1 MRDSLRTFYEQK
13 YKRSL
18 IGQQTNLPLEPMRV
32 ERSADDRKRYRAE
45 PSKDRE
51 LEQAVLE
58 TAYRPGTTAQ
68 MREDRGME
76 GSRRGAGQD
85 RDSKPGLREDRGM
98 EGSRMVTGQNRGS
111 KPGSRDDRGVGG
123 SRRSTDE
130 NRGSKPG
137 PSWRRPGSLDDED
150 DDIISVSDDD
160 DNMSQHSDTIVDYRD
175 R

>member
-13 YKRSL
+13 YKRPL

-58 TAYRPGTTAQ
+58 TAPRPAGLTTGLGAQ
-68 MREDRGME
+68 TREDRGMG
-76 GSRRGAGQD
+76 GSRRGADQD
-85 RDSKPGLREDRGM
+85 RDSKLGTREDRG
-98 EGSRMVTGQNRGS
+98 TGG
-111 KPGSRDDRGVGG
+111 P
-123 SRRSTDE
+123 RRATDKDWD
-130 NRGSKPG
+130 SKPG
-137 PSWRRPGSLDDED
+137 PSWIRPGSLDDED

-160 DNMSQHSDTIVDYRD
+160 DDMSQHSDTIVDYRD